1 MYNYSKSSFEVQPL
15 LDSSCV
21 ADGPPEGGSVAS
33 EDPQLVTR
41 GYLLQSSSLPH
52 CDINP
57 GVVLDW
63 LRFTLPLSD
72 LDKLP
77 GVLHELRQTFGG
89 ANLLLHG
96 LSGYTRSIPILGG
109 TGKIMYHPERVEM
122 GVHVMLPASALANI
136 WADGLFEN
144 IPDFLSWI
152 LDREGKCT
160 RIDLAIDT
168 DKVHIDTIE
177 AACTDVAA
185 GGQET
190 LVTRCQKVDLD
201 KSLRGSKGK
210 TIYVGSRNS
219 DRFVR
224 FYDKAVEQG
233 LEGVVWTRC
242 EIQHGGEHANVVAH
256 SIIQGGLD
264 PVELFNSVVDFRDP
278 DSDPHP
284 SRRSR
289 CDWWET
295 WLGVCTSRVSF
306 AIVQLDKAVKQ
317 VAEWVV
323 TQVAP
328 SLAMLAMADPENIK
342 VWLSRIVDD
351 GFGKL
356 DVYRREKASRFRDL
370 GYVLG

>member
-1 MYNYSKSSFEVQPL
+1 MYNYSKSSFEIQPL
-15 LDSSCV
+15 LDSACV

-33 EDPQLVTR
+33 EDPHVVTR

-63 LRFTLPLSD
+63 LRFTIPLSD

-89 ANLLLHG
+89 ADILLHG
-96 LSGYTRSIPILGG
+96 MSGYTRSIPILGG
-109 TGKIMYHPERVEM
+109 TGKIMWHPERVEM
-122 GVHVMLPASALANI
+122 GVHVMLPAGALANI

-144 IPDFLSWI
+144 IPDFLSWVVE
-152 LDREGKCT
+152 REGKFT

-168 DKVHIDTIE
+168 DRVHMDTIE
-177 AACTDVAA
+177 AACTDIVA
-185 GGQET
+185 GGQQT

-210 TIYVGSRNS
+210 TVYVGSRNS

-233 LEGVVWTRC
+233 LEDVVWTRC

-256 SIIQGGLD
+256 SIIQGGID

-278 DSDPHP
+278 DSDPNP

-289 CDWWET
+289 CDWWEM
-295 WLGVCTSRVSF
+295 WLGVCTSKVSF

-342 VWLSRIVDD
+342 MWLSRIVED